1 MMKKITFLMAVL
13 ATTLSFGQAMT
24 NGDFSTAGTLTGS
37 SPGTGAGWYG
47 NNAAIGTNEG
57 ELFCT
62 AFSVLKQDVNFVET
76 GLYTFTY
83 SVKTDA
89 AATLLNNT
97 FIKLITPGGGGDP
110 IELFVADSNNPT
122 SETWIGALKTFQSK
136 KAAIDGSYKEHS
148 VNINIADPN
157 TVLTLF
163 ISINAGTSST
173 TTDKVYIDD
182 ISFTKVPTLAVAA
195 NNENTPSFSCYPNP
209 AKNTINVAAA
219 EAIDSVVL
227 LNTMGQTVAS
237 TVIGSTS
244 GKIDVTNVASG
255 VYILST
261 TINGVVSS
269 QRVVIE

>member
-24 NGDFSTAGTLTGS
+24 NGDFSTAGTLPGG
-37 SPGTGAGWYG
+37 SPGTGLGWYG
-47 NNAAIGTNEG
+47 SNAAIGTNEG
-57 ELFCT
+57 ELLCT
-62 AFSVLKQDVNFVET
+62 AFSVLKQDVNFVEA

-89 AATLLNNT
+89 SPMLKNT
-97 FIKLITPGGGGDP
+97 FIKLITPGGDGTA
-110 IELFVADSNNPT
+110 IELLVADSNNPT
-122 SETWIGALKTFQSK
+122 SETYIGALKTFQSK
-136 KAAIDGSYKEHS
+136 FGAIDGSYKEHS
-148 VNINIADPN
+148 VTLNIADPN

-163 ISINAGTSST
+163 ISINSGTSDTS
-173 TTDKVYIDD
+173 TDKVYIDD
-182 ISFTKVPTLAVAA
+182 VSFTKVPTLAVAA